1 MSISGKPLLPYM
13 QRLNRRFVFF
23 FFILLPST
31 RKPVQGPLPHVHC
44 NDHLQS
50 ILVSPGVLLYAL
62 THHIPLST
70 RVLVCT
76 PECVVREVLQ
86 AGTLPG
92 SLLCYGNEA
101 CWTHKS
107 TEGAALCFVS
117 AYTIAKTV
125 TLSTLLPDRELLV
138 DRLLCLVQARQLRRQ
153 SLLTLAFHLSEQRDT
168 HLVCLT
174 VCQLTEVTC
183 SFWNDIFFSSWSIQV
198 LQSVQQDVEAEV
210 LCPCSWLACWGHI
223 YTLLLDLGTQ
233 GSSVLWTFRPFDLA
247 TSWGHSDPSTTGTW
261 LARNFLSVPKGGG

>member
-1 MSISGKPLLPYM
+1 M
-13 QRLNRRFVFF
+13 QQLNRRFVF

-50 ILVSPGVLLYAL
+50 ILVSPAVLLYAL

-70 RVLVCT
+70 RVLVWS

-86 AGTLPG
+86 AGTLPS

-107 TEGAALCFVS
+107 TERAALCFVS

-125 TLSTLLPDRELLV
+125 MLSILLPDRELLV
-138 DRLLCLVQARQLRRQ
+138 DQLLCLVQAGQLRRQ
-153 SLLTLAFHLSEQRDT
+153 SPLTLAFHLSEQRDT

-174 VCQLTEVTC
+174 VCQLIEVTFLSPFNC
-183 SFWNDIFFSSWSIQV
+183 CGHHDAPFEMTFSSAAGASR
-198 LQSVQQDVEAEV
+198 
-210 LCPCSWLACWGHI
+210 CCSLSNKMWRLKCCVHAH
-223 YTLLLDLGTQ
+223 DLHAGGIFT
-233 GSSVLWTFRPFDLA
+233 
-247 TSWGHSDPSTTGTW
+247 HC
-261 LARNFLSVPKGGG
+261 FLI